1 MYTFIKEMKVK
12 VEGKIGTQDYEKH
25 NQIVDNKIKQIIE
38 QIFLKSD
45 KLEVKKALLF
55 LESKIK

>member
-1 MYTFIKEMKVK
+1 MQNMS
-12 VEGKIGTQDYEKH
+12 D
-25 NQIVDNKIKQIIE
+25 QII
-38 QIFLKSD
+38 LKSD